1 MSNGN
6 SPTAWCIIQCW
17 SGRGSLAM
25 WKRPPPP
32 LRRALCGH
40 LVVSHSI
47 FLPGPRSFSLA
58 GQCPVMCQPPGG
70 QRIPVQDSLTVP
82 PTLPGLLSRRPHLPE
97 SPLGTCSSWHR
108 LLLGLPGRFTEPA
121 YDTSLGRELGGLL
134 AGKPCG
140 KVALD
145 KCSAQPCSW
154 PGRPE
159 GLELASPTVRLG
171 WRRPWVW
178 GLGCF

>member
-1 MSNGN
+1 
-6 SPTAWCIIQCW
+6 
-17 SGRGSLAM
+17 M

-97 SPLGTCSSWHR
+97 APPGTCSSWHR

-121 YDTSLGRELGGLL
+121 YDAPLGRELGLL

-145 KCSAQPCSW
+145 ECSAQPCLW

-171 WRRPWVW
+171 WRRAL
-178 GLGCF
+178 GLGTWLFLEQSL